1 MTTNKPTPPFPD
13 GPLPDWAQDTPRPT
27 PPPSVNRRA
36 FIRSEW
42 DEVEANAAR
51 EGMVRL
57 RKAVAQLHFAGC
69 TGREIER
76 MFWAAMRDRNEE

>member
-1 MTTNKPTPPFPD
+1 MTPPNGPPP
-13 GPLPDWAQDTPRPT
+13 PLPDWAHDTPRPT
-27 PPPSVNRRA
+27 SPPPPSVNRRT

-42 DEVEANAAR
+42 DELEENAAR
-51 EGMVRL
+51 EGMAKL

-76 MFWAAMRDRNEE
+76 MFWAAMRDRNQE